1 MAEPTENETTTNT
14 RNSQQYPDF
23 ASGKIGAKIEP
34 PKNRSY
40 VAMVLSAILPGLGQ
54 LYLGQSLKGF
64 ILFLIFAS
72 AVGIV
77 YLNSMP
83 VNEWQDLVRFK
94 PLPKAEA
101 TTDRTEEDSEK
112 PSRYAIHLWTFDDG
126 EKLMY
131 RPSWKLKI
139 SGSIQGIL
147 CWFYAVGDGW
157 RGRRRREIR

>member
-1 MAEPTENETTTNT
+1 MEEPATAHSESNNS
-14 RNSQQYPDF
+14 RNFQ
-23 ASGKIGAKIEP
+23 GEP
-34 PKNRSY
+34 APARSY
-40 VAMVLSAILPGLGQ
+40 VAMILSAILPGLGQ

-72 AVGIV
+72 AVGIF

-83 VNEWQDLVRFK
+83 VNEWDDLVRFK
-94 PLPKAEA
+94 PIPKSETPAD
-101 TTDRTEEDSEK
+101 TTDDSEK
-112 PSRYAIHLWTFDDG
+112 QRGYAIHIWTFDDG

-147 CWFYAVGDGW
+147 CWLYAIGDGW
-157 RGRRRREIR
+157 RGRRRRSRH

>member
-1 MAEPTENETTTNT
+1 MADPTE
-14 RNSQQYPDF
+14 S
-23 ASGKIGAKIEP
+23 

-54 LYLGQSLKGF
+54 LYLGQFLKGF
-64 ILFLIFAS
+64 IIFLIFAS
-72 AVGIV
+72 AFGIF

-83 VNEWQDLVRFK
+83 VKEWRDLVRFK
-94 PLPKAEA
+94 PIPKTE
-101 TTDRTEEDSEK
+101 TTMDNTEDSEK
-112 PSRYAIHLWTFDDG
+112 HLGYAIHIWTFDDG

-147 CWFYAVGDGW
+147 CWFYAIGDGW
-157 RGRRRREIR
+157 RGRRRRHKR